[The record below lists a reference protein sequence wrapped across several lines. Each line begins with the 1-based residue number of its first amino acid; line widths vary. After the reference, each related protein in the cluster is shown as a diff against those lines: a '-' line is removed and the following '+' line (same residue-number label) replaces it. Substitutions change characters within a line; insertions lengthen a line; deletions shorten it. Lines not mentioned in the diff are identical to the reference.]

1 MGLALTLMKLR
12 YKMLKESF
20 LIRDIEFKNRIFTAS
35 GTFGYGDECS
45 PFFNVGNLGA
55 IVTKSISIKPRLGNN
70 PNRIYETY
78 GGMLNSIGLA
88 NVGVDVFITE
98 KLPVIKKFG
107 TNIIV
112 NIVGN
117 AVEEYQE
124 VTEKLED
131 IEGISG
137 YEVNISCPNVKQ
149 GGLQFG
155 TNLKMTEQIVNAVRK
170 LTKRVLIIKL
180 TPNVTRVSDF
190 ASVAESEGADAVS
203 LINTLVGMAININ
216 TRKPFLSTITGGLS
230 GPAIK
235 PVAIAKV
242 YEVYNKVKIP
252 IVGIGGIIDY
262 KDVIEFFLAGAS
274 AVEIGTAN
282 FINPASCDSI
292 INDLR
297 RYCEESKISDI
308 CSLIGGM
315 QAYS

>member
-1 MGLALTLMKLR
+1 MKLK
-12 YKMLKESF
+12 YKMVKESF
-20 LIRDIEFKNRIFTAS
+20 RIKDIEFKNRIFTAS

-45 PFFNVGNLGA
+45 PFFNIGNLGA
-55 IVTKSISIKPRLGNN
+55 IVTKSISIKPRLGNK

-88 NVGVDVFITE
+88 NVGVETFINQ
-98 KLPVIKKFG
+98 KLPVIKEYG

-117 AVEEYQE
+117 AIEEYQE
-124 VTEKLED
+124 VTKRLED
-131 IEGISG
+131 AEGISG

-170 LTKRVLIIKL
+170 LTNRVLIIKL
-180 TPNVTRVSDF
+180 TPNVTRISDF
-190 ASVAESEGADAVS
+190 AVVAEGEGADAVS
-203 LINTLVGMAININ
+203 LINTLVGMAINIK
-216 TRKPFLSTITGGLS
+216 TRKPYLSTITGGLS

-242 YEVYNKVKIP
+242 YEVYKKIKIP
-252 IVGIGGIIDY
+252 IIGIGGIQDY

-282 FINPASCDSI
+282 FINPAVCDKI

-297 RYCEESKISDI
+297 AYCEESQIFEI
-308 CSLIGGM
+308 NSLIGDL
-315 QAYS
+315 QNYF